1 MQPQLEAV
9 VAPFE
14 AKPRKKRGPT
24 PRTWEVSAELRELK
38 ERYLS
43 WMIATRYAEASVK
56 GAHAD
61 LSWLYRFL
69 AMRGVERVADVT
81 PEVLDA
87 YSLWLRER
95 PHAYHDGKL
104 IGTHTIYY
112 RLSSAKTFFRW
123 LAQNMIVLADPAE
136 DLELPRTHRSLPQTI
151 LTQEEARRLLDAPDL
166 RSPVGYRDK
175 ALLEVVYATGIRS
188 GELVKLKVADF
199 DAKARTLFVHKG
211 KGGKDRIIPLP
222 ATAAGYLTEY
232 VAKVR
237 PRFGARMA
245 GGDDGTLFLNYTGGK
260 LDKSRLAE
268 LFKRH
273 VKPARIDK
281 HVTCMVLRHSI
292 ATHLLENG
300 MGIRYIQEFLG
311 HEDLRTTT
319 IYSKATLKGLRR
331 HYNKHHPKE
340 KRARRSVGE
349 KTHMSG
355 TPRSEA
361 TING

>member
-9 VAPFE
+9 TPFE
-14 AKPRKKRGPT
+14 AKRRKKRE
-24 PRTWEVSAELRELK
+24 PRAKTYEASAELRELK
-38 ERYLS
+38 ERYLT
-43 WMIATRYAEASVK
+43 WMVATRYAEASVK
-56 GAHAD
+56 IAHAD
-61 LSWLYRFL
+61 LEWLYRFR
-69 AMRGVERVADVT
+69 AMHGVERIADVT

-95 PHAYHDGKL
+95 PHAYHDGKK

-112 RLSSAKTFFRW
+112 RLTTAKGFFRW

-136 DLELPRTHRSLPQTI
+136 DLELPRVHRNLPETI

-188 GELVKLKVADF
+188 GELIRLKVADF
-199 DAKARTLFVHKG
+199 DAKARTLFVHQG

-222 ATAAGYLTEY
+222 ATAAGYLTEFIQ
-232 VAKVR
+232 KVR
-237 PRFGARMA
+237 PRFAAGMK
-245 GGDDGTLFLNYTGGK
+245 GGDDGTLFINYTGG
-260 LDKSRLAE
+260 LMDKSRLAE

-273 VKPARIDK
+273 VKPARIGK

-331 HYNKHHPKE
+331 HFNKHHPKE
-340 KRARRSVGE
+340 KRARRSIGE
-349 KTHMSG
+349 ITHMNG
-355 TPRSEA
+355 TPRGGVA
-361 TING
+361 ANG